1 MNLQSKLLGITGE
14 LSAELIAA
22 YLKDLAKAGFSKED
36 WEKAIAL
43 AHTKPELR
51 DPKDKE
57 DLTNLII
64 QLMDDEEQLR
74 NELLRKSHGF
84 SDRLLCLMP
93 LRYLERAYQPAKCD
107 AAVTRL
113 ERLEKD
119 GNEVAANREYHR
131 EMRKV
136 VFFTFLTL
144 PIFLMG
150 EIWAQV
156 GRMVSR

>member
-1 MNLQSKLLGITGE
+1 MDNEFTEFKERLKRLRVRGKLGPEHWKNMRSNLVSGALPE
-14 LSAELIAA
+14 LVLRELIM
-22 YLKDLAKAGFSKED
+22 E
-36 WEKAIAL
+36 WE
-43 AHTKPELR
+43 R
-51 DPKDKE
+51 
-57 DLTNLII
+57 
-64 QLMDDEEQLR
+64 EQL
-74 NELLRKSHGF
+74 KSEGF

-93 LRYLERAYQPAKCD
+93 LKYRERAYEPAKCD
-107 AAVTRL
+107 AEASRL

-150 EIWAQV
+150 EILARVQ
-156 GRMVSR
+156 RMVAR